1 MRCVISWYRAGVDVD
16 ARLPVLSTYLGH
28 GAPRDT
34 YWYLT
39 GVPELLELV
48 AERMDTAPETLP

>member
-1 MRCVISWYRAGVDVD
+1 
-16 ARLPVLSTYLGH
+16 LLSTYLGH
-28 GAPRDT
+28 ASPRET

-48 AERMDTAPETLP
+48 VERMDVAPEVMP

>member
-1 MRCVISWYRAGVDVD
+1 MISWYRAGVDVD